1 MRIIF
6 TLSICLFILTFS
18 QTASSQEEVVVITR
32 CALRPVNE
40 IPVAFSIKDN
50 VDNGAIKGATVS
62 ILRPYK
68 NDTLRFAAND
78 SGVVCAK
85 FSELLASYTI
95 KITAVG
101 YEDTS
106 FLLIRTGKHEVFLR
120 RKPVEMQPVIIVD
133 YVHIKCYRYS
143 CCCSRIRGIKYSAD
157 TIEKNVLNSF
167 PENVKYFPN
176 PGIRGGSVTVEFEA
190 INPGSMLIRIISMDG
205 RLVSSLPVNAIKGKN
220 RLQVAVDSRWTA
232 GTYIFQLIYAK
243 GSVAASGKV
252 IIQ

>member
-1 MRIIF
+1 MRLIF

-32 CALRPVNE
+32 CTLRPVKE

-62 ILRPYK
+62 SFRPYK

-95 KITAVG
+95 NISAVG

-106 FLLIRTGKHEVFLR
+106 FLLTKTGKHEVFLR
-120 RKPVEMQPVIIVD
+120 RKPVEMQPVIIVS
-133 YVHIKCYRYS
+133 YAQINCRRFL
-143 CCCSRIRGIKYSAD
+143 CCCGGVRIKKDLAD
-157 TIEKNVLNSF
+157 NIDKNELNSF

-205 RLVSSLPVNAIKGKN
+205 RLVSSIPVNAIKGKN